1 MAAKKGVLVAG
12 KDARK
17 RLSGE
22 IKPKDAKDSAKTK
35 SPTKT
40 AKLVAAN

>member
-1 MAAKKGVLVAG
+1 MAEKKGVIVAG

-22 IKPKDAKDSAKTK
+22 IKPKDAKDPGDTK

-40 AKLVAAN
+40 AKLPAAN